1 VAGMVTAGRGDEV
14 APPKTTLVQVLP
26 PPVGGVNEREISM
39 GANLINNNNK
49 KKLHIIHLQALQ

>member
-1 VAGMVTAGRGDEV
+1 MVTAGRGDEV